1 MPIASNACTIA
12 RMDKDQDPPAF
23 DPTRLLDGWQPAAA
37 PLRPELD
44 LSGLLTGLQ
53 GVASAPRE
61 ARLDPERVARLK
73 QRGFEMNDIEDIEV
87 PEIRLPVV
95 EDAPPVDAAGLAQAL
110 RATVAL
116 AQSQSEP
123 PRDSPDLDLPAAPGP
138 APEPRLLARW
148 QPGAWVGVRRRALG
162 ASTELLN
169 TPDGPL
175 VENHAPQWL
184 LAVWAPQG
192 LEQPLLGRW
201 PEQAL
206 LCAAEQPELAARQLL
221 QGLPDEALLWL
232 SELEVDWALL
242 ADLVLHHDA
251 ALKPYQVQ
259 ALRALAE
266 AERLASF
273 EQLNRSYEAAAEC
286 RPLRRR
292 GRK

>member
-1 MPIASNACTIA
+1 MGRPSTTMKTISLGGGVGVANWPGPVAQLASAALARAATRSRRRRGRSLSMVRGAAVDKPDSLCHVAMPIASNACTIA

-23 DPTRLLDGWQPAAA
+23 DPPRLLDGWQPAAA

-123 PRDSPDLDLPAAPGP
+123 PRDSPDLDL
-138 APEPRLLARW
+138 
-148 QPGAWVGVRRRALG
+148 
-162 ASTELLN
+162 
-169 TPDGPL
+169 
-175 VENHAPQWL
+175 
-184 LAVWAPQG
+184 
-192 LEQPLLGRW
+192 
-201 PEQAL
+201 
-206 LCAAEQPELAARQLL
+206 
-221 QGLPDEALLWL
+221 
-232 SELEVDWALL
+232 
-242 ADLVLHHDA
+242 
-251 ALKPYQVQ
+251 
-259 ALRALAE
+259 
-266 AERLASF
+266 
-273 EQLNRSYEAAAEC
+273 
-286 RPLRRR
+286 
-292 GRK
+292 